1 MVEPGEIAD
10 IAAAGGVG
18 EILGHFVDADG
29 QILETALSS
38 RMLSAS
44 FPKTRNERLVAL
56 AGGHEKVDAI
66 RAILNSHRLFGLIT
80 DERTAKALLAL

>member
-1 MVEPGEIAD
+1 
-10 IAAAGGVG
+10 
-18 EILGHFVDADG
+18 
-29 QILETALSS
+29 
-38 RMLSAS
+38 
-44 FPKTRNERLVAL
+44 VAL